1 MCDPVGVAAIR
12 RFQDLECHKLAV
24 QIRREVIRLTA
35 RAPVCTDFKFVGQIR
50 DAARGGPRNI
60 AEGFSRFNP
69 AEILQFL
76 SYAQASL
83 DETQDHTMDAHEC
96 GYFSDDESEA
106 VLTLIKR
113 TLGAIR
119 NWREYLESPA
129 ARRFYERH
137 KARRRTGS
145 KWSNAETSGTES
157 SELKNPEPRNPEPKN
172 PEPKNPE
179 PKNPEPKNPE
189 PKNPEPRNPEP
200 RNREPRN
207 REPRNPEPN
216 EP

>member
-1 MCDPVGVAAIR
+1 MTSVK

-35 RAPVCTDFKFVGQIR
+35 RDPVRTDFKFVGQIR
-50 DAARGGPRNI
+50 DSARGGPRNI

-69 AEILQFL
+69 TEILQFL

-83 DETQDHTMDAHEC
+83 DETKNHTMDAQES
-96 GYFSDDESEA
+96 GYFSDDESDA
-106 VLTLIKR
+106 VLTLVKR

-129 ARRFYERH
+129 ARRFYEQH

-145 KWSNAETSGTES
+145 KWSQPEPGTE
-157 SELKNPEPRNPEPKN
+157 NPGTENPGTENPEPKN
-172 PEPKNPE
+172 REPKNRE
-179 PKNPEPKNPE
+179 PQNL
-189 PKNPEPRNPEP
+189 EPRNLEP
-200 RNREPRN
+200 QEP
-207 REPRNPEPN
+207 
-216 EP
+216 